1 MIRTTASF
9 AKAFHAARR
18 VSTPLIAVRTPDPA
32 SAIQLILSTCKGE
45 ETPALH
51 WDAVR
56 GIVGLNEAGQRHVP
70 EILGEMEPTAVGLE
84 ALFAGR

>member
-32 SAIQLILSTCKGE
+32 SAIQLILST
-45 ETPALH
+45 L
-51 WDAVR
+51 
-56 GIVGLNEAGQRHVP
+56 Q
-70 EILGEMEPTAVGLE
+70 
-84 ALFAGR
+84 GR